1 METKG
6 KNYQKEFEE
15 IMYDNDFIK
24 PWSLSGFRT
33 NPISLDCALE
43 EIANIWE
50 EDARFREGF
59 LIDKENNVVNIPHL
73 YVRIKGI
80 KTKFGDND
88 ADMGDLIK
96 TFNTNSLHINMESNP
111 SKNENLFAKHIQEKL
126 DNNEDLDVGDI
137 PNNGWFHKLNETI
150 QIYILGKL
158 NHFARG
164 NKGDYDIPSLV
175 KTLGFIDKDF
185 AQALNDWQFYNKVPK
200 VFVKDVDGLSL
211 QVLEW
216 LDFLSFLGF
225 DIMVFSPMGELLP
238 QKENHYKDMKV
249 FTLDKF
255 EMEYKEYN
263 EGNSYLN
270 EEEKY
275 YADRL
280 DTLSYIT
287 SVCNIFTLL
296 FNFICSI
303 FFILEYIYLRQL
315 PDYTFLIKTTE
326 LGPIVLIALFN
337 IPTIYKVK
345 KFAKQNKEIKAFN
358 KVYYK
363 YLNNN
368 SFVITL
374 SMIIFLLVIT
384 SLVLIKLNFIA
395 LLYSI
400 CLIVYII
407 IFIKNKKQI
416 KNLAKT
422 YNF

>member
-1 METKG
+1 
-6 KNYQKEFEE
+6 
-15 IMYDNDFIK
+15 
-24 PWSLSGFRT
+24 
-33 NPISLDCALE
+33 
-43 EIANIWE
+43 
-50 EDARFREGF
+50 
-59 LIDKENNVVNIPHL
+59 
-73 YVRIKGI
+73 
-80 KTKFGDND
+80 
-88 ADMGDLIK
+88 
-96 TFNTNSLHINMESNP
+96 
-111 SKNENLFAKHIQEKL
+111 
-126 DNNEDLDVGDI
+126 
-137 PNNGWFHKLNETI
+137 LNETI